1 MTPPGRSRRR
11 KAPGSRDLV
20 GRDLARVRIPHGRGS
35 RPLAAL
41 LIGAL
46 IAGMGLVA
54 LRTDILRLRYAL
66 AESIEI
72 EKALLE
78 EQRIWTARRQTLLH
92 PARLAKLARQRGFS
106 RPLQVIHLRPLRLAS
121 SSRP

>member
-1 MTPPGRSRRR
+1 MTAIHRSQQRRASR
-11 KAPGSRDLV
+11 SRDLV
-20 GRDLARVRIPHGRGS
+20 GRDLARVRIPRGRS
-35 RPLAAL
+35 SLPLMAL

-46 IAGMGLVA
+46 IVGMGFA
-54 LRTDILRLRYAL
+54 AMRTDILRLRYGL

-78 EQRIWTARRQTLLH
+78 EQRVWTARRQTLLD
-92 PARLAKLARQRGFS
+92 PARLAKLAEERGFS

-121 SSRP
+121 SPRP

>member
-1 MTPPGRSRRR
+1 MTTFGRPRRD
-11 KAPGSRDLV
+11 APRGRDLV
-20 GRDLARVRIPHGRGS
+20 GRDLARVRIPRQRSS

-54 LRTDILRLRYAL
+54 LRIDILRLRYGL
-66 AESIEI
+66 AESIET

-78 EQRIWTARRQTLLH
+78 EQRVWTARRETLLH
-92 PARLAKLARQRGFS
+92 PARLAKLARQRGFT
-106 RPLQVIHLRPLRLAS
+106 RPSQVIHLRPLRLAS
-121 SSRP
+121 SPRP